1 MAKSIL
7 LIEDHAVFS
16 RVFSSL
22 LQGEVPEAAIA
33 TAGDADSA
41 IALATKLQPE
51 YVLMDLNVPGAQG
64 LSLLQEVRRAA
75 PNAMI
80 AVVSADNDPKLVRN
94 IYEAGGQ
101 GYISKG
107 MDSGSLVQACVK
119 FIQQG
124 FFFSP
129 SDIDLLRPR

>member
-1 MAKSIL
+1 MAKSVL

-16 RVFSSL
+16 RLFSSL
-22 LQGEVPEAAIA
+22 LQREVPDAAIS

-41 IALATKLQPE
+41 MSLATKLQPE
-51 YVLMDLNVPGAQG
+51 YVLMDLHVPGANG
-64 LSLLQEVRRAA
+64 LSLLQEVRRVA

-80 AVVSADNDPKLVRN
+80 AVVSADNDPKLVRQ
-94 IYEAGGQ
+94 IYDAGGQ

-107 MDSGSLVQACVK
+107 MDSESLLQACVK
-119 FIQQG
+119 FIRQG

-129 SDIDLLRPR
+129 SDIDLLRL

>member
-1 MAKSIL
+1 

-22 LQGEVPEAAIA
+22 LQREVPDAAIS

-41 IALATKLQPE
+41 TSLATKLQPE
-51 YVLMDLNVPGAQG
+51 YVLMDLHVPGANG
-64 LSLLQEVRRAA
+64 LTLLQEVHRVA

-80 AVVSADNDPKLVRN
+80 AVVSADNDPKLPRQ
-94 IYEAGGQ
+94 IYDAGGQ

-107 MDSGSLVQACVK
+107 MDSDSLLQACVK

-129 SDIDLLRPR
+129 SDIDLLRL